1 MTDNLANLL
10 MDHPFGDDRDLLCT
24 IDGTVTAG
32 RAREVARATGDP
44 SARGGVGTRSRRGGP
59 PAHRA

>member
-32 RAREVARATGDP
+32 RAT
-44 SARGGVGTRSRRGGP
+44 
-59 PAHRA
+59 